1 MPGTTTLVFLV
12 LFTSLMSTTT
22 LAQLEIPCIEFHP
35 RLDFP
40 CLCGLNDI
48 NATRINCDGVA
59 FREFPFLPFKFYIQE
74 FQQQHAGLQTL
85 GEFVFLG
92 KSYKIEEMSQK
103 IFCKIIQSFFKIY
116 PPVVPLV

>member
-1 MPGTTTLVFLV
+1 MPGTATLVFLV

-85 GEFVFLG
+85 GEFFLG
-92 KSYKIEEMSQK
+92 GNHINLKKKVKKSFAKLYNLFSKIS
-103 IFCKIIQSFFKIY
+103 
-116 PPVVPLV
+116 L

>member
-1 MPGTTTLVFLV
+1 MPGTATLVFLV

-85 GEFVFLG
+85 GEFFFCFWENYIKLKKKVK
-92 KSYKIEEMSQK
+92 KSFAKLYNLFSKYI
-103 IFCKIIQSFFKIY
+103 
-116 PPVVPLV
+116 PL

>member
-1 MPGTTTLVFLV
+1 MPGTATLVFLV

-85 GEFVFLG
+85 GEFFFG
-92 KSYKIEEMSQK
+92 
-103 IFCKIIQSFFKIY
+103 KIIQKLKKKVKKSFAKLYNLFSKSI
-116 PPVVPLV
+116 PL

>member
-1 MPGTTTLVFLV
+1 MPGTATLVFLV

-85 GEFVFLG
+85 GEFVFFG
-92 KSYKIEEMSQK
+92 KSYKIEEISQK
-103 IFCKIIQSFFKIY
+103 IFCKIIQSFSKFI
-116 PPVVPLV
+116 PL

>member
-1 MPGTTTLVFLV
+1 MLPAATVVFLV
-12 LFTSLMSTTT
+12 LVAGLMSTAT

-85 GEFVFLG
+85 GEFLADHNG
-92 KSYKIEEMSQK
+92 EKSAI
-103 IFCKIIQSFFKIY
+103 
-116 PPVVPLV
+116 

>member
-1 MPGTTTLVFLV
+1 MPAATVVFLV
-12 LFTSLMSTTT
+12 LVAGLMSTAT

-85 GEFVFLG
+85 GEFLAKSLSTEWG
-92 KSYKIEEMSQK
+92 KMRKKVQFTGKQCILSTIMAKING
-103 IFCKIIQSFFKIY
+103 F
-116 PPVVPLV
+116 

>member
-1 MPGTTTLVFLV
+1 MPGTATLVFLV

-85 GEFVFLG
+85 GEFFLGG
-92 KSYKIEEMSQK
+92 KSYTKIEEKSEK
-103 IFCKIIQSFFKIY
+103 IFCKIIQSFFKNL
-116 PPVVPLV
+116 PVV